1 MPTASAMQSGV
12 RVTSGPLRAEFSH
25 TWMGIAIRSI
35 RAGRPSRGALRGT
48 AEVSAVVTRS
58 IARMVGG

>member
-35 RAGRPSRGALRGT
+35 RGRGGHLAARCVALLR
-48 AEVSAVVTRS
+48 
-58 IARMVGG
+58 